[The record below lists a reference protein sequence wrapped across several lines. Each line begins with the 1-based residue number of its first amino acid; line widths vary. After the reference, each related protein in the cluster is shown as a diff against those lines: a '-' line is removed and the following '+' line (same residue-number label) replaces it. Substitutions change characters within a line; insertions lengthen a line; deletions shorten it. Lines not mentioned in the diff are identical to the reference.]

1 MTPSSLPLRQYQKE
15 DLENLNEALAGREHW
30 AWAGGHRFRSV
41 AAVNRVAMVWATG
54 LGKTVAF
61 SHQILFFAASL
72 GGGRVLVL
80 VHRDELAQQA
90 KAKIHGVAPHLR
102 VGIVMAGRNEVEAD
116 VIIASVQTIGPALAR
131 EQDGKPGIRPAR
143 AHDIRGIG
151 MIIVD
156 EAHHAAAPSWRAV
169 LKHFG
174 SFHGVPTIGF
184 TATMSREDSRGLG
197 EIWQEVVAKRDTL
210 WGIRHGYLADVR
222 GIRVQVPRLDLDGV
236 HVRAG
241 DLQQEEVATAM
252 LDANTGEAIA
262 KSLIELAPDRRPVV
276 FAPNVATAT
285 DFADSIND
293 VGIKTETILGSTKP
307 AERAGIFDRFRS
319 GVTQCL
325 TNAMVL
331 TEGWDAPWADCA
343 VIARPT
349 KSPALYQQMVGRVL
363 RPWKAGGKKDAL
375 ILDVVGAASKHQL
388 SSLIDLS
395 MDRPPKQGQSVLE
408 AWDEFEEDELMA
420 AEYLAGNLT
429 DDDLYR
435 PARVHKVIG
444 TEIDLFADS
453 DSVWLQTYKGTWFI
467 PAGDLLF
474 FIWPEPVE
482 GMVTVGVTSATVAA
496 LATPLLQGVT
506 MEMGMSWAEQY
517 AAEHDKS
524 RPALAD
530 LTSRSASWRHARPSA
545 AMRSRAFR
553 ADVWIDKDWNQGQVI
568 DAINVDQASR
578 RLDR

>member
-1 MTPSSLPLRQYQKE
+1 MTPSSLPLRQYQSE
-15 DLENLNEALAGREHW
+15 DLDNLNEALAGREHW
-30 AWAGGHRFRSV
+30 AWAGGQRFRSV
-41 AAVNRVAMVWATG
+41 AVVNRVAMVWATG

-61 SHQILFFAASL
+61 SHQILFHFAT
-72 GGGRVLVL
+72 GGDRGVAGRRTLVL

-131 EQDGKPGIRPAR
+131 EQDGKPGVRPAR

-222 GIRVQVPRLDLDGV
+222 GIRVQVPQLDLDGV

-262 KSLIELAPDRRPVV
+262 KSLIDLAPDRRPVV

-285 DFADSIND
+285 DFADAIND

-307 AERAGIFDRFRS
+307 IERAGIFDRFRA
-319 GVTQCL
+319 GTTQCL

-349 KSPALYQQMVGRVL
+349 KSGALYQQMVGRVL

-395 MDRPPKQGQSVLE
+395 MDRPPKQGQSILE
-408 AWDEFEEDELMA
+408 AWDEFELEEAWDPA
-420 AEYLAGNLT
+420 DAEWDAG
-429 DDDLYR
+429 
-435 PARVHKVIG
+435 PAVRITKVIG

-453 DSVWLQTYKGTWFI
+453 DSVWLQTRQGTWFI

-482 GMVTVGVTSATVAA
+482 GMVTVGVTSATVAM

-517 AAEHDKS
+517 AAEHDKT

-530 LTSRSASWRHARPSA
+530 LTNRNASWRRSWPSA
-545 AMRSRAFR
+545 TVKNRAAR
-553 ADVWIDKDWNQGQVI
+553 AKVKIEKDWNQGQVV

>member
-30 AWAGGHRFRSV
+30 AWAGGQRFRSV
-41 AAVNRVAMVWATG
+41 ATVNRVAMVWATG

-61 SHQILFFAASL
+61 SHQILFQFAT
-72 GGGRVLVL
+72 GGDRGIPGRRTLVL

-131 EQDGKPGIRPAR
+131 EQDGKPGVRPAR

-262 KSLIELAPDRRPVV
+262 KGLVELAPDRQDVV
-276 FAPNVATAT
+276 FAPNVDTAV
-285 DFADSIND
+285 DFSDSIND
-293 VGIKTETILGSTKP
+293 VGIKSEYILGSTKHS
-307 AERAGIFDRFRS
+307 ERSAIFDRFRS

-349 KSPALYQQMVGRVL
+349 QSPALYQQMVGRVL

-408 AWDEFEEDELMA
+408 AWDEFELDWQKEEAFGTDRDP
-420 AEYLAGNLT
+420 YLPVT
-429 DDDLYR
+429 
-435 PARVHKVIG
+435 KVVG
-444 TEIDLFADS
+444 TEINLFANS
-453 DSVWLQTYKGTWFI
+453 DSVWLQTRNGTWFI

-482 GMVTVGVTSATVAA
+482 GMVTVGVTSATVAT

-545 AMRSRAFR
+545 ALKNRAFR
-553 ADVWIDKDWNQGQVI
+553 ADVHVEKDWNQGQVV
-568 DAINVDQASR
+568 DAINIDQASR